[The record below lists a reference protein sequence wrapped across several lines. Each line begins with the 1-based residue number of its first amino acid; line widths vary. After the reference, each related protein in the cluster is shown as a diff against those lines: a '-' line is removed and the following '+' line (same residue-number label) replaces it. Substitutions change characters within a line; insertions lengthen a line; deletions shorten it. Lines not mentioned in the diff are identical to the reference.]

1 MPERKSMQNHSQ
13 LGNDFQQGTH
23 THNHQLTIG
32 AATAAKVMA
41 SVKEKAVAD
50 LFKPA
55 SAIVNEVSEYLFTV
69 SYHAN
74 CAKPYDYYS
83 RILCHQS
90 LICNFTVS

>member
-1 MPERKSMQNHSQ
+1 MQNHSQ

-55 SAIVNEVSEYLFTV
+55 SAIVNEVLLDELGDGPCPALS
-69 SYHAN
+69 
-74 CAKPYDYYS
+74 KP
-83 RILCHQS
+83 
-90 LICNFTVS
+90 